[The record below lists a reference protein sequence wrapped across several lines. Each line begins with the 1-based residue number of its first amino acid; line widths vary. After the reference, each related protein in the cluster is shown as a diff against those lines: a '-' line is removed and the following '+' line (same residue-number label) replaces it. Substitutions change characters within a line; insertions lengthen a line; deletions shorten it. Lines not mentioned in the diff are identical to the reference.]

1 MVMNILASYNWYTF
15 LLTHISQT
23 QGHEKMHFQI
33 SRKINTVL
41 LSTCLLLVASVAQA
55 GQYYEAVTS
64 NTMEGDKNGD
74 TMTVH
79 SWVDGD
85 KSRVEFISGE
95 KDGWMAGGNYLVT
108 VDGGENSY
116 LVNPKEKTYAR
127 FSFEEMMAGLG
138 QAMKAMESMG
148 GMVKM
153 DFKDVSSTKLVEEP
167 GGELMGYATTHYRF
181 KSHYVMEMSIM
192 GMGQTNTNDT
202 IQDLWITDELDAKGF
217 AMWLRPDRGMQTG
230 NEGLDKLF
238 NQEMGKLNGF
248 PLKATTQTTMV
259 DKKGKQHNSSSSTI
273 VTVMREESISAD
285 KFEWPSDY
293 QETSL
298 IPDMGEGQEGEDG
311 EKVNIFDMFK
321 KSSNGN

>member
-1 MVMNILASYNWYTF
+1 
-15 LLTHISQT
+15 
-23 QGHEKMHFQI
+23 MHFQFSTTI
-33 SRKINTVL
+33 QTVL
-41 LSTCLLLVASVAQA
+41 ISTGLLLVASMAQA

-64 NTMEGDKNGD
+64 NKMDGQQNSD
-74 TMTVH
+74 TMTVN

-85 KSRVEFISGE
+85 SSRVEFISG
-95 KDGWMAGGNYLVT
+95 DNMGWMADGNYLVT
-108 VDGGENSY
+108 KDGGENSY

-127 FSFEEMMAGLG
+127 FSFDEMMAGLG

-153 DFKDVSSTKLVEEP
+153 EFKDVSTTKLLEEP
-167 GGELMGYATTHYRF
+167 GGELMGYPTTHYRF

-202 IQDLWITDELDAKGF
+202 IQDLWVTDKLDAKGF

-238 NQEMGKLNGF
+238 NQEMSKLNGF

-259 DKKGKQHNSSSSTI
+259 DKKGKQTLSSSSTI
-273 VTVMREESISAD
+273 VTVMREEDISAD

-293 QETSL
+293 EETSL
-298 IPDMGEGQEGEDG
+298 IPDMGGSQGSEDG
-311 EKVNIFDMFK
+311 EKVNIFDMLK
-321 KSSNGN
+321 KSSNSN

>member
-1 MVMNILASYNWYTF
+1 M
-15 LLTHISQT
+15 Q
-23 QGHEKMHFQI
+23 FQI
-33 SRKINTVL
+33 SRKIGTVL
-41 LSTCLLLVASVAQA
+41 IAVCLLAVMSVAQA

-64 NTMEGDKNGD
+64 NNIAGSKKGD

-85 KSRVEFISGE
+85 KSRVEFLSGE
-95 KDGWMAGGNYLVT
+95 KDGWMADGNYLVT
-108 VDGGENSY
+108 VDGGENTY
-116 LVNPKEKTYAR
+116 LIDPKEKTYAR
-127 FSFEEMMAGLG
+127 FSFEEMMAGFG
-138 QAMKAMESMG
+138 QMMKTMESMG

-153 DFKDVSSTKLVEEP
+153 DFRDVSTTKISEEP
-167 GGELMGYATTHYRF
+167 GGEMMGYATTHYRY

-202 IQDLWITDELDAKGF
+202 IQDLWVTDKLDARGF

-238 NQEMGKLNGF
+238 NQEMSKLNGF

-259 DKKGKQHNSSSSTI
+259 DKKGKQTQSSSSTI
-273 VTVMREESISAD
+273 VTVLRTESIPAG

-293 QETSL
+293 TETSL
-298 IPDMGEGQEGEDG
+298 IPEMGEDEAAGNDKSNGK
-311 EKVNIFDMFK
+311 KVNIFDMLK
-321 KSSNGN
+321 KSSKNN